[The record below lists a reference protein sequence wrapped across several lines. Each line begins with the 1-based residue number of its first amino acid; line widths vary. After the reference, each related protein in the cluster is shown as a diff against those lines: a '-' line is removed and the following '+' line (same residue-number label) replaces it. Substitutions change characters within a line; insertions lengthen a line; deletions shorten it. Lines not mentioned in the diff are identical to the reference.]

1 MIMDRESVPAD
12 LKRRVLIEAGHRC
25 SIPTCRQIPVEIA
38 HIEPWAK
45 VQTHEFHNLIALCP
59 TCHTRF
65 DNGDID
71 RKSMLIYKQNLAL
84 LNSRYGDIERRI
96 LQLFAEKPTRDTIWL
111 PAGLKILIL
120 YLLQDGL
127 FRETGATAGNGL
139 GNVPSRREYAITEN
153 GRLFVS
159 RWAQAQ
165 ELE

>member
-1 MIMDRESVPAD
+1 MDRESVPAD
-12 LKRRVLIEAGHRC
+12 LKRRVLIESGHRC

-96 LQLFAEKPTRDTIWL
+96 LQLFAEKPKRDTIWL

-127 FRETGATAGNGL
+127 FRETGATAGGGL
-139 GNVPSRREYAITEN
+139 GNVPSRREYAITAT

-159 RWAQAQ
+159 RWAEAQ